1 MEWVLVL
8 LGAYIIGSI
17 PVGLIIGNVFWKKD
31 LRRYGSRNIGAT
43 NAWRVLGRKA
53 GILVF
58 ILDFLKGQLGVML
71 GACVI
76 GTPVALVLGGFF
88 AVIGHV
94 FSIFTGFRGG
104 KGVATGL
111 GVLSILMPKVMLIIF
126 IVWLILAL
134 LTRYVSIASVFSA
147 VLAPILAAAFSEPA
161 PYFAFALAAAVIVV
175 WRHRENLRRLREGR
189 ENRF

>member
-43 NAWRVLGRKA
+43 NAWRVLGKKA

-94 FSIFTGFRGG
+94 FPIFAGFHGG

-111 GVLSILMPKVMLIIF
+111 GVLSILMPKVMLIVF
-126 IVWLILAL
+126 MVWLVLTL

-147 VLAPILAAAFSEPA
+147 VLAPILAGIFKEPL
-161 PYFAFALAAAVIVV
+161 PYSAFALAAAVIVV
-175 WRHRENLRRLREGR
+175 WRHRENLKRLREGR

>member
-43 NAWRVLGRKA
+43 NAWRVLGKKA

-71 GACVI
+71 GACAI
-76 GTPVALVLGGFF
+76 GTPTALVLGGFF

-94 FSIFTGFRGG
+94 FSLFTGFRGG

-111 GVLSILMPKVMLIIF
+111 GVLSILMPKVMLIVF
-126 IVWLILAL
+126 VVWLILTL

-147 VLAPILAAAFSEPA
+147 VLAPILAAAFSEPG

-175 WRHRENLRRLREGR
+175 WRHRENLKRLREGR

>member
-1 MEWVLVL
+1 MEWVLML
-8 LGAYIIGSI
+8 LAAYLVGSI

-53 GILVF
+53 GVLVF
-58 ILDFLKGQLGVML
+58 ILDFLKGQVGVML
-71 GACVI
+71 GAGII
-76 GTPVALVLGGFF
+76 GTPSALVLGGFF
-88 AVIGHV
+88 AIVGHV
-94 FSIFTGFRGG
+94 LPIFAGFRGG

-111 GVLSILMPKVMLIIF
+111 GVLSILMPKVMIIVLV
-126 IVWLILAL
+126 VWLILTL

-147 VLAPILAAAFSEPA
+147 VLAPILAGAFKEPLV
-161 PYFAFALAAAVIVV
+161 YSAFALAAAVVIV
-175 WRHRENLRRLREGR
+175 WRHRENLKRLREGR

>member
-31 LRRYGSRNIGAT
+31 LRRYGSRNVGAT
-43 NAWRVLGRKA
+43 NAWRVLGKKA

-76 GTPVALVLGGFF
+76 GTPTALVLGGFF

-111 GVLSILMPKVMLIIF
+111 GVLSILMPKVMLIVF
-126 IVWLILAL
+126 VVWLIIAL

>member
-1 MEWVLVL
+1 MEWVLMIL
-8 LGAYIIGSI
+8 AAYLVGSI

-53 GILVF
+53 GVLVF
-58 ILDFLKGQLGVML
+58 ILDFLKGQVGVML
-71 GACVI
+71 GAGII
-76 GTPVALVLGGFF
+76 GTPAALVLGGFF
-88 AVIGHV
+88 AIVGHV
-94 FSIFTGFRGG
+94 LPIFAGFRGG

-111 GVLSILMPKVMLIIF
+111 GVLSILMPKVMMIVLV
-126 IVWLILAL
+126 VWLILTL

-147 VLAPILAAAFSEPA
+147 VLAPILAGVFKEPLV
-161 PYFAFALAAAVIVV
+161 YSAFALAAAVVIV
-175 WRHRENLRRLREGR
+175 WRHRENLKRLREGR

>member
-94 FSIFTGFRGG
+94 FPIFAGFHGG

-111 GVLSILMPKVMLIIF
+111 GVLSILMPKVMLIVF
-126 IVWLILAL
+126 VVWLILTL

-147 VLAPILAAAFSEPA
+147 VLAPILAAAFSEPS

-175 WRHRENLRRLREGR
+175 WRHRENLKRLREGR

>member
-94 FSIFTGFRGG
+94 FPIFAGFHGG

-111 GVLSILMPKVMLIIF
+111 GVLSILMPKVMLIVL
-126 IVWLILAL
+126 IVWLILTL
-134 LTRYVSIASVFSA
+134 LTRYVSIASVFAA
-147 VLAPILAAAFSEPA
+147 VLAPILAGAFKEPLA
-161 PYFAFALAAAVIVV
+161 YSAFALAAAVVIV
-175 WRHRENLRRLREGR
+175 WRHRENLKRLREGR